1 MNALRFAPL
10 LLSSLRRRPVRTLL
24 TLASVGSAFLLFG
37 MMASLHHALNAG
49 VELTGA
55 DRLVVFHKMSF
66 IQPLPRSY
74 YTAISAMP
82 GVRAATSTSW
92 FGGFL
97 REERNVIVAQAVDP
111 DTAFDVFPEFVV
123 DPAQRQAWLQDRTG
137 ALVGESLAR
146 ANGWKIG
153 DIVPLRSNIFRKADG
168 SDTWDLRVDAIFR
181 TSDES
186 GDTNSLLLH
195 YDYFNEPR
203 AYGRDTIGG
212 VAVRVRDRTQVD
224 AVARSIDAR
233 YANSATETK
242 TSTER
247 AFAQGFLNQIGNIG
261 RIITLVVSAVF
272 FTMLLVTANTMAQSV
287 RERTGELGVL
297 KTLGFSGGQ
306 VLGLV
311 LAESLLLT
319 LVGALAGMLL
329 AHWLANGARH
339 ALQQYLPA
347 FGLSAGGWLL
357 AAAFALLLGIGAGAA
372 PAVQAW
378 RLRISDALRQ
388 A

>member
-1 MNALRFAPL
+1 MNALRFLPL
-10 LLSSLRRRPVRTLL
+10 LYAAFRRRPARTGL
-24 TLASVGSAFLLFG
+24 TLASVASAFLLFG

-74 YTAISAMP
+74 YTTISAMP

-97 REERNVIVAQAVDP
+97 RDERNVIVAQAVDP
-111 DTAFDVFPEFVV
+111 ETTFEVFPELIV
-123 DPAQRQAWLQDRTG
+123 DPAQRAAWLQGRDG

-146 ANGWKIG
+146 ANGWKVG
-153 DIVPLRSNIFRKADG
+153 DSIPLRSNIFRKADG
-168 SDTWDLRVDAIFR
+168 SDTWDLRVAAIFR
-181 TSDES
+181 TSDET
-186 GDTNSLLLH
+186 GDTNSLLLR

-203 AYGRDTIGG
+203 IIGRDTVGG
-212 VAVRVRDRTQVD
+212 VAVRVRDRSQVD

-233 YANSATETK
+233 FANSATETK

-272 FTMLLVTANTMAQSV
+272 FTMLLVSANTMAQSV
-287 RERTGELGVL
+287 RERTAEIGVL

-329 AHWLANGARH
+329 ARWLGAGARH

-357 AAAFALLLGIGAGAA
+357 ALLFAVVLGLVAGAA
-372 PAVQAW
+372 PAAQAW
-378 RLRISDALRQ
+378 RLRIGDALRQ